1 MEMVVYI
8 KRLNYQWNNFV
19 IKNMK
24 AYIIYRHV
32 LDIKGCDFMVGGI
45 ESYLISLA
53 SVIKSMGIQ
62 VTIVQKGIEKFEKQ
76 IDGVTYIGLQ
86 TKGKKTYKELYKQIK
101 GNIDENDL
109 IIWGSE
115 IESLKTNHKRTIC
128 IQHGIDFDY
137 YPVED
142 SIKNKMLQLG
152 LGKVVKFIQRRR
164 ALRTFQ
170 YSKYKVCV
178 DYNFWNWYRTFA
190 LPKEEENIFVIP
202 NFAKIGSNT
211 NKPVSETVNIVF
223 ARRFVRRRGV
233 EIFIQVVKN
242 MKNYSNVIF
251 TFAGDGP
258 YKKQILDLAEEMD
271 NVVITKYS
279 PENAISFHENYDI
292 AVVPTIGSE
301 GTSLSLL
308 EAMSAGNAVICT
320 AVGGMTNIIIDGYNG
335 LLIKPDSVEALEDA
349 IIRLIENKPLRE
361 QLSTKAYDTISTSFS
376 YSTWAGKWEN
386 VIKQVA
392 EL

>member
-178 DYNFWNWYRTFA
+178 DYNFWNWYRTFVT
-190 LPKEEENIFVIP
+190 PKDEKGIFVIP
-202 NFAKIGSNT
+202 NFAR
-211 NKPVSETVNIVF
+211 VQNITKNAKNAINVVF

-233 EIFIQVVKN
+233 EIFIDVVKDLLHY
-242 MKNYSNVIF
+242 KNVTF

-258 YKKQILDLAEEMD
+258 YVDKIKPLVENNR
-271 NVVITKYS
+271 NVFLTKYS
-279 PENAISFHENYDI
+279 PEESILFHSNYDI

-320 AVGGMTNIIIDGYNG
+320 AVGGMTNIILDGYNG
-335 LLIKPDSVEALEDA
+335 LIVKPDSAISIKEA
-349 IIRLIENKPLRE
+349 IIKLLKNDDLRQKISE
-361 QLSTKAYDTISTSFS
+361 RAHETIKYSFS
-376 YSTWAGKWEN
+376 FDVWSEKWKKVLKE
-386 VIKQVA
+386 VIEA
-392 EL
+392 